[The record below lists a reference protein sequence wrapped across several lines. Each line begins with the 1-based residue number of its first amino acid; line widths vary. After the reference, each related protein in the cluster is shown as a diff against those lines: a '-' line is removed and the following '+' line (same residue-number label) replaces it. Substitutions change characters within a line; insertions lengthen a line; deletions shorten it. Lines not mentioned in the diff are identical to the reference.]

1 LNLKQSEVS
10 SLNGEVVIH
19 TVPSSQ
25 RALVG
30 LASPKQSFKITKLKY
45 ETLDYI
51 VNQWSWANLG
61 KSIPPAL
68 TKSSPIED
76 LSGDSSGHA

>member
-1 LNLKQSEVS
+1 MEKLLY
-10 SLNGEVVIH
+10 

-30 LASPKQSFKITKLKY
+30 LASPKQSFKIPKLKY

-51 VNQWSWANLG
+51 VNQWSWG
-61 KSIPPAL
+61 KFREVNPPCTNEKL
-68 TKSSPIED
+68 PY
-76 LSGDSSGHA
+76 